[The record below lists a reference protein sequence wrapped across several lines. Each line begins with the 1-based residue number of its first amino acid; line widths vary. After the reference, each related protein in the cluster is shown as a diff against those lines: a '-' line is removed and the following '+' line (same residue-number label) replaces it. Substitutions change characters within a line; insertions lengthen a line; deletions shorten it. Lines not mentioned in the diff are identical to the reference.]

1 MENDKIIRMIT
12 EKCDVYYDDALL
24 SKEKILEKYLLFFAK
39 QINSEER
46 TVSFAFHTGSLCFDA
61 ASVVAVVIGCL
72 AYGFSSN
79 DEILAE
85 LEPGKLVLFRK
96 ERYRWMGTERKKQSA
111 DMPEMKYA
119 VLMQDAKGKNGPSTA
134 WIPYEANKHLI
145 KPYNGNSSITDG
157 RGLRKDNT
165 NRNDFIAD
173 MLDIP
178 LVDVPTILD
187 VSVVIVADKTEFI
200 ELCKHI
206 KIRYGDGKF
215 VGITDIVPVSY
226 FTNSGESMQIGKNQ
240 SKAEPVIKVAST
252 ISTARELVLDR
263 TGNKVIGILIM
274 GIPTSEYQSTEL
286 SDILRRKS
294 LKFAYVTSSFSDV
307 SCESVINQ
315 YEDAKLFAC
324 IKELLSS
331 STHEIQSYNRLTA
344 ELNRQ
349 INNIISR
356 ELHSV
361 EVEGL
366 CGWDAYRNLKE
377 NLFAIKQCGWSNEDK
392 DSFVLS
398 AMALINLFSIAFFDI
413 KTMERAICN
422 GELNATV
429 VSPKARITELQEI
442 VDRNVSMKDQA
453 QMIVAE
459 LTDWYLAIYEK
470 SPKAEALAN
479 LLKDTGGKKAA
490 LVVPKAYYTELF
502 KKWRLRYE
510 VSTDVDCI
518 TANRFDRKNNYDII
532 ISVGDITGK
541 RFDAIQCVA
550 ATDIW
555 LLLYDFEQKTFAFR
569 KRKSE
574 NSERKLNA
582 RIKGL
587 SVNEFTG
594 NAESNDSNISEQT
607 VCEFSDLD
615 AYVESAGSFDVRKFV
630 GAGNGTCDGNFMS
643 EVNYVGTFTDGERIL
658 FSKYYSAVIFD
669 PDSEEVSEKS
679 PDKLL
684 PGDVLVFT
692 KNDDYTKNIVDRIFD
707 QLTESRKLDPD
718 VQEAAV
724 KAFYWK
730 EILREYKEKNEL
742 TYTALANQLKKL
754 GSRLQTI
761 TVRQWLADESHIVGP
776 RDAKTIEQ
784 IAKLTQD
791 PYLLADP
798 EGHFEACR
806 TIRYYRR
813 KILALIAQAINDKL
827 SNKEPAPGSAFEVV
841 YENVDRLSETLELD
855 NISRLDET
863 VSINN
868 NMVNRPI
875 TDSEVFM

>member
-96 ERYRWMGTERKKQSA
+96 ERYRWRGIECKKQSA

-187 VSVVIVADKTEFI
+187 ISVVVVADKAEFI

-324 IKELLSS
+324 TKELLSS

-377 NLFAIKQCGWSNEDK
+377 NLFAIKQCGW
-392 DSFVLS
+392 
-398 AMALINLFSIAFFDI
+398 
-413 KTMERAICN
+413 
-422 GELNATV
+422 
-429 VSPKARITELQEI
+429 
-442 VDRNVSMKDQA
+442 
-453 QMIVAE
+453 
-459 LTDWYLAIYEK
+459 
-470 SPKAEALAN
+470 
-479 LLKDTGGKKAA
+479 
-490 LVVPKAYYTELF
+490 
-502 KKWRLRYE
+502 
-510 VSTDVDCI
+510 
-518 TANRFDRKNNYDII
+518 
-532 ISVGDITGK
+532 
-541 RFDAIQCVA
+541 
-550 ATDIW
+550 
-555 LLLYDFEQKTFAFR
+555 
-569 KRKSE
+569 
-574 NSERKLNA
+574 
-582 RIKGL
+582 
-587 SVNEFTG
+587 
-594 NAESNDSNISEQT
+594 
-607 VCEFSDLD
+607 
-615 AYVESAGSFDVRKFV
+615 
-630 GAGNGTCDGNFMS
+630 
-643 EVNYVGTFTDGERIL
+643 
-658 FSKYYSAVIFD
+658 
-669 PDSEEVSEKS
+669 
-679 PDKLL
+679 
-684 PGDVLVFT
+684 
-692 KNDDYTKNIVDRIFD
+692 
-707 QLTESRKLDPD
+707 
-718 VQEAAV
+718 
-724 KAFYWK
+724 
-730 EILREYKEKNEL
+730 
-742 TYTALANQLKKL
+742 
-754 GSRLQTI
+754 
-761 TVRQWLADESHIVGP
+761 
-776 RDAKTIEQ
+776 
-784 IAKLTQD
+784 
-791 PYLLADP
+791 
-798 EGHFEACR
+798 
-806 TIRYYRR
+806 
-813 KILALIAQAINDKL
+813 
-827 SNKEPAPGSAFEVV
+827 
-841 YENVDRLSETLELD
+841 
-855 NISRLDET
+855 
-863 VSINN
+863 
-868 NMVNRPI
+868 
-875 TDSEVFM
+875 